1 MKNTSNSNRKYPLL
15 NRRFKWMNG
24 CESVFPG
31 WNSKGES
38 EENKE
43 IKITTEELYKLPI
56 GNGNALNQTRAN

>member
-1 MKNTSNSNRKYPLL
+1 
-15 NRRFKWMNG
+15 MNG